1 MGAGVSQADSKG
13 GYHLNTKLRVEP
25 NRQAQQPTSG
35 YRWRAIASL
44 ALKHRPRLVRANLLA
59 VLATLV
65 SVPLPLLLPVLVDEV
80 LLGQAG
86 PVLPV
91 MDRLLPASW
100 QQPVLY
106 IGAMVVLALLLRVL
120 ALGFNVLQSREFSK
134 ISKDV
139 VFRIR
144 SRLLARMQ
152 RVSMAEYETLGS
164 GAVSSHFVTDLDAID
179 QFIGTTISRFLVAS
193 LTVLGTALILLWVH
207 WQLALLILLFNPLVI
222 FSTMVIGKRVKELK
236 RKENAAYEE
245 FQGDL
250 TETLDAIHQL
260 RAANREGHYLRQ
272 LVARARQ
279 VRDHAVQ
286 FEWRSDAAS
295 RASFALFQFGVDVFR
310 AAAMVTVLLSD
321 LSIGMM
327 FAIFG
332 YLWFMLTPVQEI
344 LSMQY
349 AYYAAN
355 AALFRVNR
363 LLALEEEPRYPP
375 LENPFKDRHTVSL
388 TLRDIHFGY
397 GEGEQVL
404 RGINLH
410 LEPGEKVAVVGA
422 SGGGKSTLVQVLLGM
437 YTPHRGQVLIGGVP
451 VQRIGLPCLREH
463 VATVLQ
469 HPALFNDTIRQN
481 LTLGR
486 PKPDA
491 ELWQA
496 LKVAQLDATV
506 AAMPAQLDTRV
517 GRQGVRLSGGQRQ
530 RLAIAR
536 MVLSDPS
543 IVILD
548 EATSALDAETE
559 YQLHRELQDFLRQR
573 TTLIIAHRL
582 SAVKQADRAYVFED
596 GRIIEEGRHDELIA
610 RQGLYA
616 QLYGDRQH

>member
-1 MGAGVSQADSKG
+1 MNKQQAAELQAVPDRDHPDLG
-13 GYHLNTKLRVEP
+13 ERTGYD
-25 NRQAQQPTSG
+25 
-35 YRWRAIASL
+35 WRSIANL

-59 VLATLV
+59 ILATLV
-65 SVPLPLLLPVLVDEV
+65 SVPIPLLLPVLVDEV
-80 LLGQAG
+80 LLDEPG
-86 PVLPV
+86 PVLPA
-91 MDRLLPASW
+91 MDQLLPQDW
-100 QQPVLY
+100 QVPVVY
-106 IGAMVVLALLLRVL
+106 IGLMVVVALLLRL
-120 ALGFNVLQSREFSK
+120 ATLGFNVLQSREFSK

-144 SRLLARMQ
+144 SRLLARLQ
-152 RVSMAEYETLGS
+152 RVSMSEYETLGS
-164 GAVSSHFVTDLDAID
+164 GAVSSHFVTDLDTID
-179 QFIGTTISRFLVAS
+179 KFLGTTISRFIVAS
-193 LTVLGTALILLWVH
+193 LTVVATALILLWVH

-222 FSTMVIGKRVKELK
+222 FTTMLIGKRVKELK
-236 RKENAAYEE
+236 RRENSAYEV
-245 FQGDL
+245 FQGAL
-250 TETLDAIHQL
+250 TETLDSIHQL

-272 LVARARQ
+272 LVGRARA
-279 VRDHAVQ
+279 VRDHAIQ

-310 AAAMVTVLLSD
+310 AAAMVTVLVSD

-344 LSMQY
+344 LTMQY

-355 AALFRVNR
+355 AALGRVNR
-363 LLALEEEPRYPP
+363 LLALDEEPRYPA
-375 LENPFKDRHTVSL
+375 LENPFRGRHTVSL
-388 TLRDIHFGY
+388 SLRDIHFGY
-397 GEGEQVL
+397 GDGEQVL
-404 RGINLH
+404 QGINLQ

-422 SGGGKSTLVQVLLGM
+422 SGGGKSTLVQVILGM
-437 YTPHRGQVLIGGVP
+437 YTPSRGEVLIGGVP

-469 HPALFNDTIRQN
+469 QPALFNDSIRQN

-486 PKPDA
+486 DKPEA

-496 LKVAQLDATV
+496 LKIAQLDTTV
-506 AAMPAQLDTRV
+506 AAMPDQLDTLV

-559 YQLHRELQDFLRQR
+559 YQLHRELEDFLKQR

-596 GRIIEEGRHDELIA
+596 GLIIEEGRHDELIA